1 MVRTTRRRIYK
12 RKRSTLSNFKIAT
25 RTSAKAQSRQIYA
38 LKKRVNR
45 IYRMNKPEVRLQERV
60 ATGVTLSS
68 TDPGVVT
75 FPTYSGSSSTGII
88 PFLGT
93 RTLVE
98 QGNAPVNNFA
108 RLRSFNLYGNL
119 EYATLTTTSQPVT
132 LRLVIIQTK
141 NTRAQAFTAAD
152 VFSDG
157 ANPSFQRVYGPLQ
170 YGLARIGKV
179 LSDKR
184 YILSYQRPSVTIRTN
199 LRYLVNFLRT
209 ETAETIDKGTIYV
222 FYAVTGSG
230 ETNSATLNLSYK
242 LAFIDN

>member
-119 EYATLTTTSQPVT
+119 EYATLTTTSLPGGG
-132 LRLVIIQTK
+132 R
-141 NTRAQAFTAAD
+141 
-152 VFSDG
+152 
-157 ANPSFQRVYGPLQ
+157 
-170 YGLARIGKV
+170 
-179 LSDKR
+179 
-184 YILSYQRPSVTIRTN
+184 
-199 LRYLVNFLRT
+199 
-209 ETAETIDKGTIYV
+209 
-222 FYAVTGSG
+222 
-230 ETNSATLNLSYK
+230 
-242 LAFIDN
+242 